1 MIGIYLI
8 TNKVNGK
15 KYVGQSVNIE
25 RRFSEHLRSGQPEKY
40 SHKNERDINTPIHL
54 AMQKYGI
61 QCFSLTILEECE
73 QSQLNERERY
83 WINYYKSNNKQF
95 GYNILAGGQD
105 NFALKGEL
113 HSQAKLSQ
121 SEVNIIKNLLKNSNK
136 NLNEILELFPFI
148 SKSTLSMI
156 NQGKSWFD
164 ENEKYPLR
172 KLETSHKGSSNGR
185 AKFSEKQVMEIRK
198 KYSMGISPKQLFKEY
213 NNIASQSAISAIIYG
228 KTYKH
233 LPIWNNSKKKW
244 IEPCIDYPQS
254 LKQAGE

>member
-1 MIGIYLI
+1 
-8 TNKVNGK
+8 
-15 KYVGQSVNIE
+15 
-25 RRFSEHLRSGQPEKY
+25 
-40 SHKNERDINTPIHL
+40 
-54 AMQKYGI
+54 
-61 QCFSLTILEECE
+61 
-73 QSQLNERERY
+73 
-83 WINYYKSNNKQF
+83 
-95 GYNILAGGQD
+95 
-105 NFALKGEL
+105 
-113 HSQAKLSQ
+113 
-121 SEVNIIKNLLKNSNK
+121 
-136 NLNEILELFPFI
+136 
-148 SKSTLSMI
+148 MI

-198 KYSMGISPKQLFKEY
+198 KYSMGISPKQLYREY